1 MLKSFLCNGDVFDFS
16 ESRDI
21 KLLLW
26 LLKVYASVKFYSEN
40 KNLKKKGT
48 PLCDKVFS
56 DQTNTTKDGV
66 PYEK

>member
-1 MLKSFLCNGDVFDFS
+1 M
-16 ESRDI
+16 
-21 KLLLW
+21 
-26 LLKVYASVKFYSEN
+26 YASVKFYSEN

-66 PYEK
+66 PYEKQYKVF

>member
-1 MLKSFLCNGDVFDFS
+1 MSKTM
-16 ESRDI
+16 
-21 KLLLW
+21 K
-26 LLKVYASVKFYSEN
+26 ASVKFYSEN

-66 PYEK
+66 PYEKQYKVF

>member
-1 MLKSFLCNGDVFDFS
+1 MRLVAFRKRL
-16 ESRDI
+16 
-21 KLLLW
+21 
-26 LLKVYASVKFYSEN
+26 N

-66 PYEK
+66 PYEKQYKVF